1 MTSLTLTFQFQMY
14 IAYGSAL
21 YSGKASTNLHIDMSD
36 AVNCLVYVGFPSD
49 GNPQENAKEVF
60 KEVDKAG
67 MFALTPLTILAL
79 GWCTEVLT
87 NAISIKGNLFNF
99 TLFSSEEKLETRRL

>member
-1 MTSLTLTFQFQMY
+1 
-14 IAYGSAL
+14 
-21 YSGKASTNLHIDMSD
+21 MSD

-67 MFALTPLTILAL
+67 MFALTPLTIL
-79 GWCTEVLT
+79 CTEVLT
-87 NAISIKGNLFNF
+87 NAIFIKGNLFNF
-99 TLFSSEEKLETRRL
+99 TFFSSGEKLETRRL